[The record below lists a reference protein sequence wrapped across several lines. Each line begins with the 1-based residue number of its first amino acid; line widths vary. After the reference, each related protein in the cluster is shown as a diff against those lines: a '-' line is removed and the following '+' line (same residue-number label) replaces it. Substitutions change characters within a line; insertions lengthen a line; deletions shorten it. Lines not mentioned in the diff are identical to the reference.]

1 MITEFPKDSKMGKNE
16 ATGIALKSKEEKFV
30 LPEKWFVKPN
40 YAQFTLVNNWAMS
53 KSKQNYTAYMHTGNH
68 VSYNYLGLYRN
79 EDGCTEITYEQF
91 MEQFMEHVYTEDVK
105 PKSLVGRY
113 VKALCDYPNSGKVK
127 KNEYGL
133 IIKELSA
140 SVDADFPSQKNYGC
154 TKELFG
160 KNYELMPEGFTP
172 PTDKELLLEEAKRR
186 YPIGTVFKV
195 VHIPSNICEVKNHE
209 TYPVRNEKIINFYIT
224 NPVGNCEGASVY
236 KDGKWA
242 EIVEDYQNL
251 LDIEEGDTIK
261 CISENKSKFGYSAG
275 AGWEK
280 DLEFVVTRYDN
291 HGLYKIYF
299 GGKNAQGLYSDAVR
313 LVKKKE
319 TPKLYYDT
327 KKPLIQFEIG
337 SWYSNPLHD
346 QMDYGRIS
354 KVTEIK
360 YGGTSNYYL
369 SIHFDRI
376 IKNNIESEHRNSQAN
391 TSYDHQ
397 MVKVNYDDIK
407 PKPKFEVGRWYK
419 INNCWYARFKT
430 IHNSGNL
437 WLFSE
442 AIGNSGYYS
451 KESSNILMA
460 NIPRLNPIL
469 LTDLTEIQS
478 YLPDGHSDKIKVDV
492 VSEYVECNE
501 DDVFVGV
508 WGHTKG
514 KIYKVEDNRILTNTS
529 KAGIYI
535 YSILGVKCFKPST
548 KEAYEKQNNKQS
560 TVMEVGKWY
569 RLPKTNNYIVKYS
582 SPHQCTEYIANG
594 RYYKTGGGCNTTDA
608 ILVDVSEIQ
617 QYLPDGHVDKITKQ
631 SVHKFKIG
639 DIVKVLKE
647 STYFANEGSAN
658 IPSNLIIHGS
668 YAHGSNPKAK
678 IVNIYDKYYIVNF
691 TDKLGK
697 KTQLG
702 YLEDNLVLV
711 NPTPTMKKTGK
722 EGKWFNHKSHGDIR
736 YEEKIDEVLVKCYSP
751 INGTVIVAESSLI
764 DDSSTPEPV
773 VEKLTVE
780 VKTYKFPT
788 PSYSS
793 PSEDD
798 ELILKPFTK
807 VKEKPKTRRYN
818 FLVFD

>member
-1 MITEFPKDSKMGKNE
+1 MI
-16 ATGIALKSKEEKFV
+16 
-30 LPEKWFVKPN
+30 
-40 YAQFTLVNNWAMS
+40 
-53 KSKQNYTAYMHTGNH
+53 
-68 VSYNYLGLYRN
+68 
-79 EDGCTEITYEQF
+79 TEITY
-91 MEQFMEHVYTEDVK
+91 EQFMEHVYTEDVK
-105 PKSLVGRY
+105 DKSLVGRY
-113 VKALCDYPNSGKVK
+113 VKALCDYPNAGKVK

-133 IIKELSA
+133 IIKELPE
-140 SVDADFPSQKNYGC
+140 SVYADFPSQKNYCC
-154 TKELFG
+154 TKGLFG
-160 KNYELMPEGFTP
+160 KNYELMPEGFKP
-172 PTDKELLLEEAKRR
+172 PTDKELLLEEAKKRF
-186 YPIGTVFKV
+186 PIG
-195 VHIPSNICEVKNHE
+195 CRYKNTIGTE
-209 TYPVRNEKIINFYIT
+209 FTLELDSTTYYFT
-224 NPVGNCEGASVY
+224 GNMIYAHSGGGCLY
-236 KDGKWA
+236 DDGKWA
-242 EIVEDYQNL
+242 EI
-251 LDIEEGDTIK
+251 
-261 CISENKSKFGYSAG
+261 ISE
-275 AGWEK
+275 
-280 DLEFVVTRYDN
+280 
-291 HGLYKIYF
+291 
-299 GGKNAQGLYSDAVR
+299 
-313 LVKKKE
+313 E
-319 TPKLYYDT
+319 T
-327 KKPLIQFEIG
+327 
-337 SWYSNPLHD
+337 
-346 QMDYGRIS
+346 
-354 KVTEIK
+354 
-360 YGGTSNYYL
+360 
-369 SIHFDRI
+369 
-376 IKNNIESEHRNSQAN
+376 
-391 TSYDHQ
+391 
-397 MVKVNYDDIK
+397 
-407 PKPKFEVGRWYK
+407 PKFEVSRWYK

-442 AIGNSGYYS
+442 AISKSGYYS
-451 KESSNILMA
+451 KESSNLLMA
-460 NIPRLNPIL
+460 DIPRLNPIL
-469 LTDLTEIQS
+469 LTDLTEIQT
-478 YLPDGHSDKIKVDV
+478 YLPDGHPDKIKVDV
-492 VSEYVECNE
+492 IPEYVECIE
-501 DDVFVGV
+501 DDEFVGV
-508 WGHTKG
+508 WDHTKG

-569 RLPKTNNYIVKYS
+569 RLPKCSNYIVKYS
-582 SPHQCTEYIANG
+582 HPGQCSEYIANNKYN
-594 RYYKTGGGCNTTDA
+594 RIGGGCNTNDA

-647 STYFANEGSAN
+647 STYFVNEYPTN

-668 YAHGSNPKAK
+668 CAHGSNPKAK

-691 TDKLGK
+691 TDSNGK

-711 NPTPTMKKTGK
+711 NPIPTMKKTGK

-751 INGTVIVAESSLI
+751 VHGNVIVTESSLI

-773 VEKLTVE
+773 VEKFTVE
-780 VKTYKFPT
+780 VKTYNFPT